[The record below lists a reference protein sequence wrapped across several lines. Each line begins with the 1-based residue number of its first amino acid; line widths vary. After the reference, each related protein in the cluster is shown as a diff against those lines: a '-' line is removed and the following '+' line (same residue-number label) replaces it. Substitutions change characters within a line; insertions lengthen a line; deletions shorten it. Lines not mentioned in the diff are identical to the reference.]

1 MSEPRA
7 ANTSVIQVGSNGV
20 STAFLVAAPLGVLI
34 AFCAAGGLVMHTSVG
49 VVVVAAIALMFGVAV
64 LASCAYSI
72 WGTCSIVVGSDECVV
87 IRILWG
93 RRRVWRFAASRIRSV
108 FLYDPP
114 PAYIMWPGLSGAHV
128 RVAVDRWPRS
138 VPVAAGLHAPREM
151 LDRIRVMFLRA
162 AEDAGVVAPGGAG
175 AT

>member
-1 MSEPRA
+1 ME
-7 ANTSVIQVGSNGV
+7 
-20 STAFLVAAPLGVLI
+20 FLVATPLGVLI
-34 AFCAAGGLVMHTSVG
+34 VFCAVGGLVMHTSAG
-49 VVVVAAIALMFGVAV
+49 VVIVAAIALMFGVAV
-64 LASCAYSI
+64 LASCAYSV
-72 WGTCSIVVGSDECVV
+72 WGTCSVVIGSDECVV
-87 IRILWG
+87 TRTLWG

-128 RVAVDRWPRS
+128 RVAVDRWSRS
-138 VPVAAGLHAPREM
+138 VPVASGLYAPREM

-175 AT
+175 PR